1 LIRQS
6 NKSAAGQGFLRRGL
20 LQVNVP
26 PVTQAEARAAT
37 QSLIPDHV
45 SPKVITWTLGVQ
57 HELFRN
63 SSLEVRY
70 VGTRSLELPVQ
81 QRLNSASAFDPNF
94 AGGGLTPLP
103 TYVNPADVPVAVT
116 SPASTLQSFDNY
128 NPLPLSGDGFL

>member
-1 LIRQS
+1 M
-6 NKSAAGQGFLRRGL
+6 
-20 LQVNVP
+20 
-26 PVTQAEARAAT
+26 
-37 QSLIPDHV
+37 
-45 SPKVITWTLGVQ
+45 Q